1 MSKETASM
9 REIQHN
15 RQLIL
20 QALNKNTTNFSNY
33 SKISESLK
41 EGNLKLTINP
51 MTDEFLF
58 QDSKNHTVCINPT
71 KRTLNEKPIDEL
83 LLKADVGNK
92 ADKEYVIEKVQE
104 EHDRADATY
113 ATKADVDNKADKEYV
128 IEKVQE
134 EHDRADATYATKEHT
149 HPELADKTYVDNKM
163 SSEVT
168 RADKE
173 YSKKTHTHTIA
184 NITNLQETLNRKSD
198 VGHTHTIANITNL
211 QETLNRKSDVGHTHT
226 IANITNLQE
235 TLNRKSAVGHTH
247 TIANIA
253 NLQETL
259 ETKADKTYVNEIYQ
273 SLVGTTKN
281 IETIVGDFSIY
292 EENKYFRW
300 EFVQSLR
307 NGIRCKLIPKNNNEM
322 YVSYIKNDGTQVKV
336 PLDNNCYLNFYGD
349 EQKKYLRVY
358 EMTDMT
364 LSNVAPAP
372 YYYDYGVDARV
383 DPKKQTLYLDYYRY
397 KRYNAIEKTRIVYY
411 YTDDRNKY
419 YSQDFTYPENIRLY
433 FKKYSDTNQKKP
445 EIVALYFKFKRD
457 NPIIS
462 HMFDLMNPVGSI
474 YTSMEARGP
483 QAMFGVGAWEQIV
496 DRFLYCANSSKE
508 TGGSKTIS
516 GENLPAHSH
525 YVSLTT
531 SREGWHKH
539 RYWDWTGMT
548 KGKGYDVKD
557 DVKFAINCYW
567 DDTWGEGDHTHRVS
581 GYTQTTGQSKDYM
594 PPYMTVYAWY

>member
-1 MSKETASM
+1 MSNETASM

-15 RQLIL
+15 RQLIM

-41 EGNLKLTINP
+41 EGNLKLTLNP

-58 QDSKNHTVCINPT
+58 QDNKNHTVCINPT
-71 KRTLNEKPIDEL
+71 KGTLNEKPINEL
-83 LLKADVGNK
+83 LL
-92 ADKEYVIEKVQE
+92 
-104 EHDRADATY
+104 
-113 ATKADVDNKADKEYV
+113 KADVDNKADKEYV
-128 IEKVQE
+128 DDAIAKE
-134 EHDRADATYATKEHT
+134 EERANNAYATKEHT

-168 RADKE
+168 RAENE
-173 YSKKTHTHTIA
+173 YSKKTHIHYINQIPSLKETLETKADKTHTHSISD
-184 NITNLQETLNRKSD
+184 ITNLQETLNRKSD
-198 VGHTHTIANITNL
+198 VGHTHTSSEITD
-211 QETLNRKSDVGHTHT
+211 LNVS
-226 IANITNLQE
+226 
-235 TLNRKSAVGHTH
+235 
-247 TIANIA
+247 
-253 NLQETL
+253 L
-259 ETKADKTYVNEIYQ
+259 ENKADKTYVNEIYQ
-273 SLVGTTKN
+273 SLVGTKN
-281 IETIVGDFSIY
+281 IETIVGDFSVN

-300 EFVQSLR
+300 QLVQSLK
-307 NGIRCKLIPKNNNEM
+307 NGTRCKLIPKNNNEI
-322 YVSYIKNDGTQVKV
+322 YVSYKKNDGTQVKV
-336 PLDNNCYLNFYGD
+336 PLDNNCYLNLYGD

-364 LSNVAPAP
+364 LPHPAPAP
-372 YYYDYGVDARV
+372 YYYDYGDDDRTPRV
-383 DPKKQTLYLDYYRY
+383 DEQKLTLYLDYYRY

-433 FKKYSDTNQKKP
+433 YKKYSDTNQKKP

-483 QAMFGVGAWEQIV
+483 QVMFGVGAWEQIV

-525 YVSLTT
+525 YIDLST
-531 SREGWHKH
+531 SQAGWHKH
-539 RYWDWTGMT
+539 RYWDWSAMT

-557 DVKFAINCYW
+557 NVQFAINCYW
-567 DDTWGEGDHTHRVS
+567 SNTEGGGNHTHRVS

-594 PPYMTVYAWY
+594 PPYMTVYAWYRIA

>member
-83 LLKADVGNK
+83 LLKADVDNK

-113 ATKADVDNKADKEYV
+113 ATKADVNNKADKEYV

-168 RADKE
+168 RAENE

-198 VGHTHTIANITNL
+198 VGHTHDFFAT
-211 QETLNRKSDVGHTHT
+211 VG
-226 IANITNLQE
+226 IE
-235 TLNRKSAVGHTH
+235 
-247 TIANIA
+247 NIA
-253 NLQETL
+253 GTVEEPDGTGGDVLNWKPPNFPQGLTSDEDITTMKYTRCRNVFVMEDENKVKFTAQDL
-259 ETKADKTYVNEIYQ
+259 YDNKADKTYVNDELDKKADKTELQTLKTEI
-273 SLVGTTKN
+273 L
-281 IETIVGDFSIY
+281 
-292 EENKYFRW
+292 
-300 EFVQSLR
+300 
-307 NGIRCKLIPKNNNEM
+307 
-322 YVSYIKNDGTQVKV
+322 
-336 PLDNNCYLNFYGD
+336 
-349 EQKKYLRVY
+349 
-358 EMTDMT
+358 
-364 LSNVAPAP
+364 
-372 YYYDYGVDARV
+372 
-383 DPKKQTLYLDYYRY
+383 QTLY
-397 KRYNAIEKTRIVYY
+397 
-411 YTDDRNKY
+411 
-419 YSQDFTYPENIRLY
+419 
-433 FKKYSDTNQKKP
+433 
-445 EIVALYFKFKRD
+445 
-457 NPIIS
+457 PI
-462 HMFDLMNPVGSI
+462 GSI
-474 YTSMEARGP
+474 YTSMNSTKPEVVLGL
-483 QAMFGVGAWEQIV
+483 GTWTQIV

-508 TGGSKTIS
+508 TGG
-516 GENLPAHSH
+516 
-525 YVSLTT
+525 
-531 SREGWHKH
+531 
-539 RYWDWTGMT
+539 
-548 KGKGYDVKD
+548 
-557 DVKFAINCYW
+557 
-567 DDTWGEGDHTHRVS
+567 
-581 GYTQTTGQSKDYM
+581 
-594 PPYMTVYAWY
+594 

>member
-1 MSKETASM
+1 M

-41 EGNLKLTINP
+41 EGNLKLTLNP

-71 KRTLNEKPIDEL
+71 KGTLNEKPIKEL
-83 LLKADVGNK
+83 LL
-92 ADKEYVIEKVQE
+92 
-104 EHDRADATY
+104 
-113 ATKADVDNKADKEYV
+113 KADVDNKADKEYV

-168 RADKE
+168 RAENE

-235 TLNRKSAVGHTH
+235 TLNRKSDVGHTH
-247 TIANIA
+247 TIANIT

-259 ETKADKTYVNEIYQ
+259 NRKSDVGHTHTIANITNLQETLNRKSDVGHTHTISDITNLNVSLEKKADKNHTHDFFATVGIENIAGTVEEPDGTGGDVLNWKPPNFPQGLTSEDDITTMKYTRCRNVYVMEDENNVKFTAQDLYDKKADKTELQTLKTEI
-273 SLVGTTKN
+273 L
-281 IETIVGDFSIY
+281 
-292 EENKYFRW
+292 
-300 EFVQSLR
+300 
-307 NGIRCKLIPKNNNEM
+307 
-322 YVSYIKNDGTQVKV
+322 
-336 PLDNNCYLNFYGD
+336 
-349 EQKKYLRVY
+349 
-358 EMTDMT
+358 
-364 LSNVAPAP
+364 
-372 YYYDYGVDARV
+372 
-383 DPKKQTLYLDYYRY
+383 QTLY
-397 KRYNAIEKTRIVYY
+397 
-411 YTDDRNKY
+411 
-419 YSQDFTYPENIRLY
+419 
-433 FKKYSDTNQKKP
+433 
-445 EIVALYFKFKRD
+445 
-457 NPIIS
+457 PI
-462 HMFDLMNPVGSI
+462 GSI
-474 YTSMEARGP
+474 YTSMNSTKPEVVLG
-483 QAMFGVGAWEQIV
+483 FGTWTQIV

-525 YVSLTT
+525 YIDLSTT
-531 SREGWHKH
+531 EAGWHKH
-539 RYWDWTGMT
+539 RFWDWSAMK

-557 DVKFAINCYW
+557 NVQFAINCFW
-567 DDTWGEGDHTHRVS
+567 GSTQGEGNHTHR
-581 GYTQTTGQSKDYM
+581 
-594 PPYMTVYAWY
+594 